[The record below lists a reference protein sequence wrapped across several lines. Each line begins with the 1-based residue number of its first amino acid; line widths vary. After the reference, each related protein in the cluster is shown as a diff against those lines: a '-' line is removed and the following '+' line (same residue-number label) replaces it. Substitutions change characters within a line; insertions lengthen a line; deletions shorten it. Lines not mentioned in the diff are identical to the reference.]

1 MGKSGLSIDA
11 ITHGVSSE
19 GVEALLREIRLEM
32 IDRAIENLKKSEN
45 FEETVKHGWEGE
57 DRDVFLNNCDK
68 MRNEIIENL
77 QVYYDQIEAEFNTIL
92 NHWDEFQASNVSAQ

>member
-19 GVEALLREIRLEM
+19 GVEALLKEIRLEM

-45 FEETVKHGWEGE
+45 FEETVKHGWEGQ
-57 DRDVFLNNCDK
+57 DRDVFLNI
-68 MRNEIIENL
+68 MG
-77 QVYYDQIEAEFNTIL
+77 IL
-92 NHWDEFQASNVSAQ
+92 NQKSIDDKKLNKIIDILNED